1 MSAAGLPAHGSLNI
15 DRVRAAFPA
24 LRRTL
29 DGNPVAYFD
38 GPGGT
43 QVPAAVADAVRTY
56 LLEHNANAGW
66 NYPTSHETDAVVD
79 AARSAIADL
88 FGGRPHEI
96 AFGQNMTTLTL
107 RVSRALGRALELG
120 DPVVVTELDHHA
132 NVDPWKALASER
144 GAEIRVARMDPATG
158 TLDLEDLAARVQGA
172 RILAIGAA
180 SNAIGTIPDVS
191 AAVRLARSAGAITYV
206 DAVHYA
212 PHELLDVEA
221 LGADFVVASP
231 YKFYGPHLGVLWGR
245 AERIEAL
252 ELPRVASAP
261 DTVPDRMET
270 GTLSFEAMAGATAAV
285 DFLAGL
291 ADPAEAG
298 ASRRD
303 RLRGAYAAI
312 HARGEALFRRLWD
325 AVQEIPSVRTHGL
338 PPGAG
343 RTPTLGFGVEGIHP
357 AEATAALARRGVF
370 ITHGDFYATTVVRR
384 LGYGDAGM
392 LRAGCA
398 VYTTESEVDRLV
410 EGLRSL

>member
-1 MSAAGLPAHGSLNI
+1 MSAAGLSAHGGLDM

-325 AVQEIPSVRTHGL
+325 AVKEIPSVRTHGL

>member
-1 MSAAGLPAHGSLNI
+1 MTTPSLSAPEVLDI

-43 QVPAAVADAVRTY
+43 QAPAAVADAVRTY

-79 AARSAIADL
+79 AARSAFADL

-107 RVSRALGRALELG
+107 RVSRALGRALQPG

-132 NVDPWKALASER
+132 NVDPWKAVATER
-144 GAEIRVARMDPATG
+144 GAEIRVVRMDPATG
-158 TLDLEDLAARVQGA
+158 TLDMEDLAARVQGA

-180 SNAIGTIPDVS
+180 SNAIGTIPDVP
-191 AAVRLARSAGAITYV
+191 AAIRLARSAGAITYV

-261 DTVPDRMET
+261 DTVPDRIET

-303 RLRGAYAAI
+303 RLRGSYAAI

-338 PPGAG
+338 NPGAG

-398 VYTTESEVDRLV
+398 VYTTDSEVDRLV

>member
-1 MSAAGLPAHGSLNI
+1 MSAAGRPAHGGLDV

-29 DGNPVAYFD
+29 DGSPVAYFD

-79 AARSAIADL
+79 AARSAFADL

-96 AFGQNMTTLTL
+96 ALGQNMTTLTL
-107 RVSRALGRALELG
+107 RVSRALGRALEPG

-158 TLDLEDLAARVQGA
+158 TLDMEDLAARVQGA

-180 SNAIGTIPDVS
+180 SNAIGTIPDLS

-325 AVQEIPSVRTHGL
+325 AVKEIPSVRTHGL

>member
-1 MSAAGLPAHGSLNI
+1 MSTPRLSTRDVLDI

-79 AARSAIADL
+79 AARSAFADI
-88 FGGRPHEI
+88 FGALPHEI

-107 RVSRALGRALELG
+107 RVSRALGQALQPG

-132 NVDPWKALASER
+132 NVDPWKALAAER
-144 GAEIRVARMDPATG
+144 GAEIRVVRMDPVTG
-158 TLDLEDLAARVQGA
+158 TLDMEDLAARVQGA

-180 SNAIGTIPDVS
+180 SNAIGTIPDVPG
-191 AAVRLARSAGAITYV
+191 AVRLARSAGAITYV

-252 ELPRVASAP
+252 ALPRVASAP
-261 DTVPDRMET
+261 DTVPDRIET
-270 GTLSFEAMAGATAAV
+270 GTLCFEAMAGATAAV

-291 ADPAEAG
+291 TDPTG
-298 ASRRD
+298 PGTSRRE

-312 HARGEALFRRLWD
+312 HARGEALFRRLWE
-325 AVQEIPSVRTHGL
+325 AVQEVPSIRAHGL

-343 RTPTLGFGVEGIHP
+343 RTPTLGFGIEGTHP
-357 AEATAALARRGVF
+357 AAATAALARRGVF